1 MLNARF
7 KTPIPRARKW
17 YSAFL
22 PRFDAGVVVAVV
34 GIFMSIGIVA
44 AVVGG
49 YIANIVK
56 LVGMEEAAGH
66 MGEFV
71 TRIIG
76 IVIFPLGI
84 IMGLFF

>member
-7 KTPIPRARKW
+7 KAPVRARKW

-22 PRFDAGVVVAVV
+22 PRFDGGVVAAIV
-34 GIFMSIGIVA
+34 GILIFLGLIGSLI
-44 AVVGG
+44 GG

-56 LVGMEEAAGH
+56 LVGMETAAGH

-76 IVIFPLGI
+76 IVIPPLGVF
-84 IMGLFF
+84 MGLFI